1 MANLK
6 IKKAKKYTMPNGYII
21 HTIQGEDQKGIF
33 YYVSINQAKEGS
45 KKETALIE
53 GITYRNPVLA
63 NLKYQ
68 EYKAK
73 FAPKDAVHP
82 ISPQPSATNDII
94 PCKELDEATLLEDGK
109 PEKSIV
115 KETKLPFLRDEL
127 RNGILCDKSILRMK
141 HEGVL
146 LYYEEHDDY
155 RERAAFLKSV
165 YVDGIREDFVID
177 GQNVGYEKQED
188 GLLLW
193 EGTYET
199 RTAENFFTW
208 LMLQAYIGGLI
219 AQDKFPPVSEPVL
232 KPEPKAKAAG
242 EQISLFDFGGSG
254 KPAGSMEDFLSERDT
269 DIEPMPVPENNIHI
283 RARDMMPV
291 SSKAIIDILRTGGC
305 RTNSRKRIYAKY
317 QQDKTPEEMVAFLKK
332 EYGECGKGFT
342 FGKSMPISVWFDQ
355 EGMRLHYGQSARVP
369 QAAILPW
376 DEAEEFIRTM
386 VQNGTYMNADEI
398 AQIKEVECRRVADYV
413 LYFMRDV

>member
-1 MANLK
+1 MANLT
-6 IKKAKKYTMPNGYII
+6 IKEAKKYTMPNGYII
-21 HTIQGEDQKGIF
+21 HTIRGEDQKGIF
-33 YYVSINQAKEGS
+33 YYVSINQAKKGS
-45 KKETALIE
+45 KKETSLIE

-73 FAPKDAVHP
+73 FSPKHPAP
-82 ISPQPSATNDII
+82 PQTDMII
-94 PCKELDEATLLEDGK
+94 PCKELEDAALLEEGK

-127 RNGILCDKSILRMK
+127 RNGILCDKSILRIK

-165 YVDGIREDFVID
+165 YADGIREDFVID
-177 GQNVGYEKQED
+177 GQSVGYEKQDD

-219 AQDKFPPVSEPVL
+219 AQDKFSPVNERVL
-232 KPEPKAKAAG
+232 KPVPKAKDAA

-269 DIEPMPVPENNIHI
+269 QTEPMPAPDPTIHI

-305 RTNSRKRIYAKY
+305 KTNSRKRIYAKY
-317 QQDKTPEEMVAFLKK
+317 QQNKTPEEMIAFLQK

-369 QAAILPW
+369 QAAILP
-376 DEAEEFIRTM
+376 
-386 VQNGTYMNADEI
+386 
-398 AQIKEVECRRVADYV
+398 
-413 LYFMRDV
+413 